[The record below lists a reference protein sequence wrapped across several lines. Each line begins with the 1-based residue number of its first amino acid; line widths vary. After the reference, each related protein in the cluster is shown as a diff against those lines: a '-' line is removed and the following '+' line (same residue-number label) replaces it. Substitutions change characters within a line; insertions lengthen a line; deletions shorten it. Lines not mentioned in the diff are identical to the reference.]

1 MNIFIK
7 AFIFIVAVFVT
18 NFLVVGVAFKSYE
31 AGFMVAGCMALINVF
46 IKPIIRALSFPVTLM
61 TLGTFPFFINT
72 FLVMF
77 LSFLIDGFVIFGDL
91 LFQIIWATSFALIL
105 TIVTV
110 VLEQVT
116 GYDLPGG
123 N

>member
-1 MNIFIK
+1 MNIFVK
-7 AFIFIVAVFVT
+7 AFIFIVAVFIT

-31 AGFMVAGCMALINVF
+31 AGFIVAASMALINVF

-91 LFQIIWATSFALIL
+91 LFQMIWATAFALIL

>member
-7 AFIFIVAVFVT
+7 ALIFVVAVFVT

-31 AGFMVAGCMALINVF
+31 AGFIVAGSMALINVF

-72 FLVMF
+72 FLVMI
-77 LSFLIDGFVIFGDL
+77 LSFLIEGFVVFGDL
-91 LFQIIWATSFALIL
+91 LFQMIWATAFALIL

>member
-7 AFIFIVAVFVT
+7 ALIFIIAVFVT

-31 AGFMVAGCMALINVF
+31 AGFIVAGSMALINVF

-72 FLVMF
+72 LLVMI
-77 LSFLIDGFVIFGDL
+77 LSFLIEGFVIFGDL
-91 LFQIIWATSFALIL
+91 LFQMIWATAFALIL